1 MTRISA
7 HCLVKNEARFIW
19 YSLNSVIKL
28 VDRLRITDTGS
39 TDNTIAIIKKF
50 IQSTKDPSRI
60 IFEQFSSEENFD
72 EKKYRDQM
80 LNADIKSNDMDWFLI
95 IDGDEIWWDKSI
107 EEVVKTITK
116 EGDKIES
123 IIVPV
128 RNLVG
133 DMYHYQEEVAG
144 KYQFENLP
152 RGHYNLRAFRKN
164 IPGLYSKG
172 EYGVFGWYDKDNKMI
187 QERGSSKVRFIN
199 SPYIHT
205 THLLRSNL
213 RLKDWEVIQR
223 KKKYKYEIGISFP
236 KDYYYPEVLFRAKP
250 DDLEDIWQKT
260 NINYRF
266 RALIETPFKLIKRRL
281 LSNG

>member
-1 MTRISA
+1 MICISA

-19 YSLNSVIKL
+19 YSLNSVVKW
-28 VDRLRITDTGS
+28 VDRLRIIDTGS
-39 TDNTIAIIKKF
+39 TDNTVAIIKKF
-50 IQSTKDPSRI
+50 IRNYENPPKI
-60 IFEQFSSEENFD
+60 IFEQYSSKDKFD
-72 EKKYRDQM
+72 EKEYRDQM
-80 LNADIKSNDMDWFLI
+80 LSADIKSGDIDWFLI
-95 IDGDEIWWDKSI
+95 VDGDEIWWNKSI
-107 EEVVKTITK
+107 EEVIKTIKK

-152 RGHYNLRAFRKN
+152 RGHYNLRAFSKN

-172 EYGVFGWYDKDNKMI
+172 EYGVFGWYDKDNKTI
-187 QERGSSKVRFIN
+187 QERGSSKVRFIDL
-199 SPYIHT
+199 PYIHT
-205 THLLRSNL
+205 THLRRSNL
-213 RLKDWEVIQR
+213 RLSDWEVIQR

-236 KDYYYPEVLFRAKP
+236 RDFYYPEVLFRKKP
-250 DDLEDIWQKT
+250 DDLEDIWQRT
-260 NINYRF
+260 NINYKF

-281 LSNG
+281 LSYG